1 MVAIVVSAA
10 GVTVNYHYCSTKNE
24 TYVNAFSKIEC
35 EHVGC
40 LTHQTENS
48 CCSNTQ
54 EEEKSDKKL
63 EQAECCI
70 DFSENHELSYE
81 TTINSVKFKIQ
92 SWVSEI
98 KTRIDEAK
106 SNLALKTHN
115 YIKDNY
121 PVFYTVTVRIV
132 QFIHFVSNLTS
143 EEPPTSY

>member
-24 TYVNAFSKIEC
+24 TFVNAFSKIEC
-35 EHVGC
+35 EHKGC
-40 LTHQTENS
+40 PTHESENS
-48 CCSNTQ
+48 CCANAQ
-54 EEEKSDKKL
+54 EEKSDKKL

-70 DFSENHELSYE
+70 DFSENHELTYE
-81 TTINSVKFKIQ
+81 TTINSVKLKFQ
-92 SWVSEI
+92 TWVSEI
-98 KTRIDEAK
+98 KSRIDETTNK
-106 SNLALKTHN
+106 ITLKTHN